1 MARRP
6 SRPSSQNSVA
16 LQIEGLPC
24 ITEVDAMLVEGAKAS
39 DIAAFIQDDQGLL
52 QDVNAKTLANALLAR
67 RRLKKE
73 MAEEY
78 EEDHWASTE
87 GQASGGSEIVWRR
100 SPQLP
105 STLAKMA
112 YERTK
117 GGIEEIN
124 ELEGL
129 YLAQRDRIDRLM
141 DLEHRAGIFS
151 ENTAKEISVAGDL
164 LMKRLTAR
172 KELGLIGRQAGD
184 LHLHLDVDV
193 YSENTIKVLQDPE
206 KRHRIVSLLERLG
219 QLKALPIDVDPA
231 A

>member
-6 SRPSSQNSVA
+6 SNPGSKNSVA
-16 LQIEGLPC
+16 LKIEGLSC
-24 ITEVDAMLVEGAKAS
+24 VAKVDEMLVEGAPAA
-39 DIAAFIQDDQGLL
+39 DIATFIQEDQGLL
-52 QDVNAKTLANALLAR
+52 TDVNTKTLTNALLAR
-67 RRLKKE
+67 RKLKRQ

-78 EEDHWASTE
+78 EEHWSSTDGPPDE
-87 GQASGGSEIVWRR
+87 REVIWRR
-100 SPQLP
+100 QPQMP
-105 STLAKMA
+105 SALAKMA

-129 YLAQRDRIDRLM
+129 YLGHRHRLERLL

-151 ENTAKEISVAGDL
+151 ENTGKEVLICASV
-164 LMKRLTAR
+164 LMDRLKAR

-184 LHLHLDVDV
+184 FHVHLDVDL
-193 YSENTIKVLQDPE
+193 YTENTIKVLQDPE

-219 QLKALPIDVDPA
+219 RLKALPPPIDVEPA